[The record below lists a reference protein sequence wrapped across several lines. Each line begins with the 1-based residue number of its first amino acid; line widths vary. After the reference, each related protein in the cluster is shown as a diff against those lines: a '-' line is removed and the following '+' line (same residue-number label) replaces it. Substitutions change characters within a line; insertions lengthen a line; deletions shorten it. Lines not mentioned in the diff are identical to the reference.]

1 MVRLRELEG
10 ELEQVDLPF
19 LILHGAE
26 VQYIS
31 MNMMETLLQR
41 EEKMILH
48 LDRIH

>member
-26 VQYIS
+26 VQ
-31 MNMMETLLQR
+31 
-41 EEKMILH
+41 LH
-48 LDRIH
+48 EQGGNPAQK

>member
-26 VQYIS
+26 VQLHAHDW
-31 MNMMETLLQR
+31 NRTQR
-41 EEKMILH
+41 
-48 LDRIH
+48 